1 MYIVLRIKCLQK
13 YVPINR
19 EAAHEFHYVG
29 IYQTIR
35 EVEECIEQAEFT
47 MDYIAHTAGQ
57 GITIYTV
64 GDMPDYYIVLDE
76 FRLPEYPMY
85 IARLT
90 VQ

>member
-1 MYIVLRIKCLQK
+1 MYIVLRIKCVQK
-13 YVPINR
+13 YTPINQ

-29 IYQTIR
+29 IYQTMR
-35 EVEECIEQAEFT
+35 EVEDSIEQAEMT
-47 MDYIAHTAGQ
+47 MNYVAHIAGQ

-64 GDMPDYYIVLDE
+64 GDIPDYYIVLDA
-76 FRLPEYPMY
+76 FRLPEYPMF

>member
-1 MYIVLRIKCLQK
+1 MHIVLRIKCVQK
-13 YVPINR
+13 YTPVTR

-29 IYQTIR
+29 IYKTIQ
-35 EVEECIEQAEFT
+35 EAEDSIEQTEMT
-47 MDYIAHTAGQ
+47 MNHVAHTAGQ

-64 GDMPDYYIVLDE
+64 GDIPDYYIVLDA
-76 FRLPEYPMY
+76 FRLPEYPMF

>member
-1 MYIVLRIKCLQK
+1 MQK
-13 YVPINR
+13 YTPVNR

-29 IYQTIR
+29 IYHTMR
-35 EVEECIEQAEFT
+35 EVEDSIEQTEMT
-47 MDYIAHTAGQ
+47 MNYVAHVAGQ

-76 FRLPEYPMY
+76 FRLPEYPIF

>member
-1 MYIVLRIKCLQK
+1 VQK
-13 YVPINR
+13 YTPVNR

-29 IYQTIR
+29 IYHTMR
-35 EVEECIEQAEFT
+35 EVEDSIEQTEMT
-47 MDYIAHTAGQ
+47 MNYVAHVAGQ

-76 FRLPEYPMY
+76 FRLPEYPMF